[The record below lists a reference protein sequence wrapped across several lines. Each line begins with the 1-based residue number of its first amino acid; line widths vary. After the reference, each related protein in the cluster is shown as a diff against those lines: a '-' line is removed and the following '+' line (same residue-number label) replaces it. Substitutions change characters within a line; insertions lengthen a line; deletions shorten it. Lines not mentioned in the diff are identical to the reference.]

1 MQAISRSVDAPI
13 TVQVLEDLALN
24 GGGTGPGGRD
34 ASSEVQPAPRR
45 PERRSNVVAQ
55 VGVADG
61 AQVVQF
67 VDRRT
72 GELVAQLPPEAV
84 LRLVEQLVD
93 RARRRLA

>member
-1 MQAISRSVDAPI
+1 MQAISRTLAAPI
-13 TVQVLEDLALN
+13 TVQALEDLALN
-24 GGGTGPGGRD
+24 GGGVGHGAEQGQ
-34 ASSEVQPAPRR
+34 EQKAPRR

>member
-1 MQAISRSVDAPI
+1 VQAISRTLAAPI
-13 TVQVLEDLALN
+13 TVQALEDLALN
-24 GGGTGPGGRD
+24 GGGVGHGAQEQGQEPK
-34 ASSEVQPAPRR
+34 APRR